1 MKFDTFTSHLFTQA
15 ELVSQCHATSHG
27 AFAQLVELATVLLG
41 AASFSIT
48 ALSFP
53 PTRTTIIDSH
63 IQVINPIPLTID
75 PQQVMG

>member
-1 MKFDTFTSHLFTQA
+1 MASVELKNPK
-15 ELVSQCHATSHG
+15 LVSQCHATSHG
-27 AFAQLVELATVLLG
+27 AFVQLGELATVLLG

-63 IQVINPIPLTID
+63 IQVINPMMAPSE
-75 PQQVMG
+75 P